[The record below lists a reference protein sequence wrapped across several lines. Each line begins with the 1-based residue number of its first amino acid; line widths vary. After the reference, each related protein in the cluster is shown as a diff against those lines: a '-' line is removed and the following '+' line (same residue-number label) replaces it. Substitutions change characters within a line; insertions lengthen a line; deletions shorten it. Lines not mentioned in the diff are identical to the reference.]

1 MSTVKTKVNQ
11 KEVINFLKDNFDKN
25 IPSLQFIKGGEM
37 SQAYS
42 FNTSKGSFVIRI
54 NKDKWSYEKDKYA
67 YEHFRTS
74 SILIPKILKI
84 GNFNEKL
91 YFALSEAVKGKN
103 LDDLREDFGKETIYK
118 LLPKIIFIL
127 DEIHKHKIKG
137 DKYGYWDGN
146 GEAGIKSWKEFILTR
161 DQDLVKEAIEQGTF
175 LEVDFIN
182 KLKENIKSLIKYLPE
197 LRFLVHGDYG
207 FNNVM
212 SDGEI
217 ITGVLDWGESTYGDF
232 VYDIAWLEF
241 WSKDIKYGKE
251 FEKHY
256 ADKEVEIP
264 YYNERLLCYQLS
276 IGIGSLAFFVKSN
289 QKEAYIETKNK
300 LLSLI

>member
-1 MSTVKTKVNQ
+1 
-11 KEVINFLKDNFDKN
+11 
-25 IPSLQFIKGGEM
+25 M
-37 SQAYS
+37 SQAYA
-42 FNTSKGSFVIRI
+42 FDTSKGSFVIRI

-84 GNFNEKL
+84 GHFNEKL
-91 YFALSEAVKGKN
+91 FFALSEAAKGKN
-103 LDDLREDFGKETIYK
+103 LDDLSEDFGEEAIYK

-127 DEIHKHKIKG
+127 GEIHKHKIKE

-182 KLKENIKSLIKYLPE
+182 KLKENMKSLIKYLPE
-197 LRFLVHGDYG
+197 HRYLVHGDYG
-207 FNNVM
+207 FNNVI
-212 SDGEI
+212 SDGET

-232 VYDIAWLEF
+232 VYD
-241 WSKDIKYGKE
+241 
-251 FEKHY
+251 
-256 ADKEVEIP
+256 
-264 YYNERLLCYQLS
+264 
-276 IGIGSLAFFVKSN
+276 
-289 QKEAYIETKNK
+289 YIVNF
-300 LLSLI
+300 L